1 MAQSKLSR
9 SSSSPWLRRGLV
21 TLVVLAVG
29 TAGVLAWRVRGAQ
42 DEAAW
47 RTAKVEKGDIRVAI
61 SATGTLAAI
70 STVDVGSQIS
80 GQVTAVLVDYNDH
93 VSKDQVIARID
104 PSTYEAQIA
113 QGDAAANSARAGLA
127 TAQAVLRNAE
137 VDYRRKVSLGQQQLV
152 SQGDVDQARA
162 ARDQARAQVAQA
174 HAQIRQQ
181 VASTQTARLNLQ
193 RAVIRSPV
201 DGVVLTRSIEPGQ
214 TVAASLQAPVLF
226 QIAEDLSKME
236 IVLAIDEADIGQ
248 VKPGLVV
255 GFTVDAFPDRQFRG
269 KVQQV
274 RLSATNTSNVIT
286 YPVVVAVDNADQ
298 SLLPGMT
305 ANAEIEVS
313 RRGDVLRVP
322 NAALRF
328 KPAEEDTAG
337 ASQAPGAAGRGGIA
351 NDLPRVAAALKLDA
365 AQQQAF
371 DDALDQ
377 MRERMASR
385 AAAPQQS
392 SGAGSTLFGGGMRMG
407 GGGGGAAGGGNSG
420 QMRQRMQE
428 RFRQQFASFRATLT
442 PPQQAQWDAEI
453 NALVSA
459 RRAPLYRLVDGKPQ
473 AVTVRVGA
481 SDGSFTEVSG
491 DIAEGD
497 TVVTG
502 SGRSAK

>member
-1 MAQSKLSR
+1 MAQSKSSR
-9 SSSSPWLRRGLV
+9 IPSSPWFRRGLV
-21 TLVVLAVG
+21 LVLGLAI
-29 TAGVLAWRVRGAQ
+29 AGAAILAWKGRGAE
-42 DEAAW
+42 DVSAW
-47 RTAKVEKGDIRVAI
+47 RTAKVDKGDIRVAI
-61 SATGTLAAI
+61 SATGTLGAI

-80 GQVTAVLVDYNDH
+80 GQVTDVLVDYNDR
-93 VSKDQVIARID
+93 VTEGQVIARID

-127 TAQAVLRNAE
+127 TAQAALRNAE
-137 VDYRRKVSLGQQQLV
+137 LDYQRKASLGQQQLV
-152 SQGDVDQARA
+152 SRGDVDLARA
-162 ARDQARAQVAQA
+162 TLDQARAQVAQA
-174 HAQIRQQ
+174 QAQIHQQ
-181 VASTQTARLNLQ
+181 VASTQTARLNVQ
-193 RAVIRSPV
+193 RSVIRSPV

-248 VKPGLVV
+248 VKPGLDV

-274 RLSATNTSNVIT
+274 RLSATNTSSVIS

-298 SLLPGMT
+298 ALLPGMT

-313 RRGDVLRVP
+313 RRNDVLRVP

-328 KPAEEDTAG
+328 KPADEDVA
-337 ASQAPGAAGRGGIA
+337 AAAQAPGAGGRGGA
-351 NDLPRVAAALKLDA
+351 TNDLPRVAAALKLDA

-371 DDALDQ
+371 DEALAQ

-385 AAAPQQS
+385 AAAPPQS
-392 SGAGSTLFGGGMRMG
+392 SGGGSPLFGGGMRT
-407 GGGGGAAGGGNSG
+407 GGGGGAAAGGNNG
-420 QMRQRMQE
+420 QMRQRMLE
-428 RFRQQFASFRATLT
+428 RFRQQFATFRGTLT
-442 PPQQAQWDAEI
+442 PEQQAQWDAEI

-459 RRAPLYRLVDGKPQ
+459 RRAPLYRLAGGKLEP
-473 AVTVRVGA
+473 VTVRVGA

-491 DIAEGD
+491 AVAEGD

-502 SGRSAK
+502 SGRSSK

>member
-1 MAQSKLSR
+1 MAQSKSSR
-9 SSSSPWLRRGLV
+9 SSSSPWLRRGV
-21 TLVVLAVG
+21 VALVVLAVG
-29 TAGVLAWRVRGAQ
+29 TVAIVAWRGRDTQ
-42 DEAAW
+42 EDAAW

-61 SATGTLAAI
+61 SATGTLGAI

-80 GQVTAVLVDYNDH
+80 GQVTDVLVDYNDR
-93 VSKDQVIARID
+93 VTQGQVIARID
-104 PSTYEAQIA
+104 PSTYQAQIA

-137 VDYRRKVSLGQQQLV
+137 VDYRRKASLGQQQLV
-152 SQGDVDQARA
+152 SRGDVDQARA
-162 ARDQARAQVAQA
+162 ALDQARAQVAQA
-174 HAQIRQQ
+174 QAQIHQQ

-248 VKPGLVV
+248 VKPGLDV

-313 RRGDVLRVP
+313 RRDDVLRVP

-328 KPAEEDTAG
+328 KPAEDDAAAATQAAG
-337 ASQAPGAAGRGGIA
+337 AGGRGGVA
-351 NDLPRVAAALKLDA
+351 NDLPRVAATLGLDA

-371 DDALDQ
+371 DDALGQ

-385 AAAPQQS
+385 TAAPQQNGGGS
-392 SGAGSTLFGGGMRMG
+392 SLFGGGMRM

-420 QMRQRMQE
+420 QMRQRIQE
-428 RFRQQFASFRATLT
+428 RFRQQFASFRALLS
-442 PPQQAQWDAEI
+442 PAQQAQWDAEV

-459 RRAPLYRLVDGKPQ
+459 RRAPMYRLLDGKPQ
-473 AVTVRVGA
+473 PVTVRVGA

-491 DIAEGD
+491 EIAEGD
-497 TVVTG
+497 TVITG

>member
-1 MAQSKLSR
+1 MAQPKSPRPLK
-9 SSSSPWLRRGLV
+9 SPWLRRGLIA
-21 TLVVLAVG
+21 LAVLAIG
-29 TAGVLAWRVRGAQ
+29 ATAVVVWRGGDTQ
-42 DEAAW
+42 DAAAW
-47 RTAKVEKGDIRVAI
+47 RTGKVEKGDIRVAI

-70 STVDVGSQIS
+70 STVDVSSQIS
-80 GQVTAVLVDYNDH
+80 GQVTDVLVDYNDR
-93 VSKDQVIARID
+93 VTKGQVIARID

-137 VDYRRKVSLGQQQLV
+137 VDYQRKASLGRQQLV
-152 SQGDVDQARA
+152 SRGDVDQARA
-162 ARDQARAQVAQA
+162 TLDQARAQVSQAQ
-174 HAQIRQQ
+174 AQIRQQ
-181 VASTQTARLNLQ
+181 VASTQTARLNVQ
-193 RAVIRSPV
+193 RSVIRSPV

-248 VKPGLVV
+248 VKPGLDV

-313 RRGDVLRVP
+313 RRDAVLRVP

-328 KPAEEDTAG
+328 KPAEDEAASAPQVAG
-337 ASQAPGAAGRGGIA
+337 SAGRGGVT

-371 DDALDQ
+371 DDALAQ

-392 SGAGSTLFGGGMRMG
+392 NGRGSTLFGGGMRMG
-407 GGGGGAAGGGNSG
+407 GGGGGTAAGGNNG

-428 RFRQQFASFRATLT
+428 RFRQQFATFRATLT
-442 PPQQAQWDAEI
+442 PAQQAQWDAEI

-473 AVTVRVGA
+473 PVTVRVGA

-491 DIAEGD
+491 DVAEGD
-497 TVVTG
+497 VVITG
-502 SGRSAK
+502 SGRSTK

>member
-1 MAQSKLSR
+1 
-9 SSSSPWLRRGLV
+9 
-21 TLVVLAVG
+21 
-29 TAGVLAWRVRGAQ
+29 
-42 DEAAW
+42 
-47 RTAKVEKGDIRVAI
+47 
-61 SATGTLAAI
+61 
-70 STVDVGSQIS
+70 
-80 GQVTAVLVDYNDH
+80 
-93 VSKDQVIARID
+93 
-104 PSTYEAQIA
+104 
-113 QGDAAANSARAGLA
+113 
-127 TAQAVLRNAE
+127 
-137 VDYRRKVSLGQQQLV
+137 
-152 SQGDVDQARA
+152 
-162 ARDQARAQVAQA
+162 
-174 HAQIRQQ
+174 
-181 VASTQTARLNLQ
+181 
-193 RAVIRSPV
+193 
-201 DGVVLTRSIEPGQ
+201 
-214 TVAASLQAPVLF
+214 
-226 QIAEDLSKME
+226 
-236 IVLAIDEADIGQ
+236 
-248 VKPGLVV
+248 V

-313 RRGDVLRVP
+313 RRDDVLRVP

-337 ASQAPGAAGRGGIA
+337 ASQAPGAAGRGGVA

-392 SGAGSTLFGGGMRMG
+392 SGGGSTLFGGGMRMG
-407 GGGGGAAGGGNSG
+407 GGGGGGAGGGNSG

-473 AVTVRVGA
+473 GVTVRVGA